1 MFNVAIS
8 MEEISR
14 EYLINYGDLMIQ
26 TTQQRERKGGD
37 IEVESIPPPPRLH
50 RGKEALT
57 GKRAKMKQC
66 TEKTV
71 IFMDKSL
78 DTNYVIIDH

>member
-26 TTQQRERKGGD
+26 TTQQRE
-37 IEVESIPPPPRLH
+37 
-50 RGKEALT
+50 KEREET
-57 GKRAKMKQC
+57 
-66 TEKTV
+66 
-71 IFMDKSL
+71 
-78 DTNYVIIDH
+78 